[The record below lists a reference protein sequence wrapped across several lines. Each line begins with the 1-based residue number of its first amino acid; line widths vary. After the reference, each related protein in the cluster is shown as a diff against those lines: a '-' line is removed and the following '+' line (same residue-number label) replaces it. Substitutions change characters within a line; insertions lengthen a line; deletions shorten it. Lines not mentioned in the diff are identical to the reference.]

1 MTLTPP
7 RQKVDRDEVFLEYT
21 KSICPVCKTVID
33 AEVNVKDNKV
43 FLRKRCKE
51 HGKFEALLYS
61 DAEMYF
67 AAMRYNKPG
76 TIPLEFQTEVVDG
89 CPLDCGL
96 CPEHKQ
102 HACLG
107 IIEVNSNC
115 NLDCPICFADSGHQ
129 PDGFSLTLEQVETGL
144 DAFVRSEGE
153 PEVVMFSGGEPTI
166 HPLILDFIKMAKDKG
181 VHMVTLN
188 TNGIRLAHDR
198 KFVEG
203 AGRAEAGHLHAVRRL
218 RGEHPPRRSGAATC
232 GRPRPRRWRT
242 APSSACPC
250 RSSPPSRR
258 TSTSTSSAPS

>member
-1 MTLTPP
+1 MSEVRSHRFAVRRAQEGSAMTMTPP
-7 RQKVDRDEVFLEYT
+7 RQRVDRDEVFLEYT

-43 FLRKRCKE
+43 FLRKRCAE
-51 HGKFEALLYS
+51 HGQFEALLYS

-67 AAMRYNKPG
+67 DSLRFNKPG
-76 TIPLEFQTEVVDG
+76 TIPLETQTEVKDG

-107 IIEVNSNC
+107 IIEGNTNC
-115 NLDCPICFADSGHQ
+115 NLGCPICFADSGHQ
-129 PDGFSLTLEQVETGL
+129 PDGFSLTMDQVEAGL

-166 HPLILDFIKMAKDKG
+166 HPQILDFIKMAKDKG

-198 KFVEG
+198 KFM
-203 AGRAEAGHLHAVRRL
+203 AE
-218 RGEHPPRRSGAATC
+218 
-232 GRPRPRRWRT
+232 
-242 APSSACPC
+242 
-250 RSSPPSRR
+250 
-258 TSTSTSSAPS
+258 